1 MDSGPSRVA
10 NAMNYNYDYDEEED
24 LDEEVERLMKQKRQ
38 VQNKR
43 SR

>member
-10 NAMNYNYDYDEEED
+10 RTMNINYDYDEEED
-24 LDEEVERLMKQKRQ
+24 LDEEIERLMKQKRQ
-38 VQNKR
+38 VNNKR

>member
-1 MDSGPSRVA
+1 MK
-10 NAMNYNYDYDEEED
+10 NYYYDDEEED
-24 LDEEVERLMKQKRQ
+24 LDEEIERLMKQKRQ